1 MLSRLVSPHRNL
13 DGEGLRR
20 RNNRSKHA
28 NQVVPMGTTSPRS
41 HTDRNF
47 ALDAPSLCPRGDY
60 IWRLVGRERQRND
73 RLALVNVHSH
83 MKQFGKDFI
92 EPLAHHRPPVSWVNV
107 TRLGELVR
115 LLVHTD

>member
-47 ALDAPSLCPRGDY
+47 ALDTPSLCPVVITYGA
-60 IWRLVGRERQRND
+60 WSV
-73 RLALVNVHSH
+73 VNASATTVL
-83 MKQFGKDFI
+83 
-92 EPLAHHRPPVSWVNV
+92 P
-107 TRLGELVR
+107 
-115 LLVHTD
+115 